1 MNCSF
6 CMEERE
12 ATGKAAYVCSD
23 CRAMT
28 GDDVAR
34 VRALAEIK
42 TDVLEH
48 DAANPRHG
56 KDCSCMDKY
65 IREVRQQLDVGTSL
79 VSGERRWS
87 GVVHMAARRW

>member
-1 MNCSF
+1 MKCSF
-6 CMEERE
+6 CAEERE
-12 ATGKAAYVCSD
+12 ATGNADYVCSD

-34 VRALAEIK
+34 VRTIAEIK
-42 TDVLEH
+42 ADVLAH

-65 IREVRQQLDVGTSL
+65 VREVRQQLDVGTSL
-79 VSGERRWS
+79 VSAEHRWA
-87 GVVHMAARRW
+87 GVVYMGAKRR